1 MEKYEVVFA
10 ETAISDL
17 EELVYY
23 ISDEL
28 QNPAAALRISTA
40 IKTAVHALEEF
51 PKRHSLISDS
61 YLAAR
66 GIRLI
71 PIENYLVFYTVEDSA
86 RTVSIVRILYGKREW
101 EKLL

>member
-28 QNPAAALRISTA
+28 QNPAAALRS
-40 IKTAVHALEEF
+40 VPQL
-51 PKRHSLISDS
+51 
-61 YLAAR
+61 
-66 GIRLI
+66 
-71 PIENYLVFYTVEDSA
+71 
-86 RTVSIVRILYGKREW
+86 
-101 EKLL
+101 KLLFMRWRNFQNGIA